1 MNNSQPIDRRRAL
14 AAIGALSLAGCLGRA
29 EEAVQ
34 MGGGADIDG
43 SDMADNPDSG
53 PPSDAT
59 ELDIDGITED
69 PDGESPILA
78 DDPLH
83 LSHTV
88 DEIREAA
95 LSGGVGVDGIPAV
108 DAPQFESISE
118 TALSAEEPVFGV
130 VRDGEAK
137 AYSQRVLVWHE
148 IVNDE
153 IAGDPIAVTYCPLT
167 GTAQGFNRGETTFGV
182 SGQLINSNLL
192 MFDRG
197 TGTLWP
203 QMLAQGIEGPLLGEQ
218 LSEFQVV
225 WTTVGRWR
233 DRYPDSEIITNDTGY
248 QRRYGDDPYGGYA
261 PRSGYYETDR
271 TMFEPLAESDAA
283 HPKSVVIGARTPT
296 GAIAFDKERLLDE
309 RILSGTIG
317 DERYVAIA
325 DPGLQT
331 GYVYHDPDG
340 ATIEPD
346 GDSYLVDGETVQPE
360 SLPLDRTIAYDAMFF
375 AWYGYYPAT
384 TYVN

>member
-1 MNNSQPIDRRRAL
+1 MNISQPIDRRRAL
-14 AAIGALSLAGCLGRA
+14 AAIGGLSLAGCLGRA

-34 MGGGADIDG
+34 MGGGDDIDG
-43 SDMADNPDSG
+43 SEMADNPNSG

-69 PDGESPILA
+69 PDGESPSLA
-78 DDPLH
+78 DDPLYLAH
-83 LSHTV
+83 AV
-88 DEIREAA
+88 DAIREAA

-108 DAPQFESISE
+108 DVPQFESISD

-130 VRDGEAK
+130 VRNGEAK

-203 QMLAQGIEGPLLGEQ
+203 QMLAQGIEGPLFGEQ

-271 TMFEPLAESDAA
+271 TMFEPLVESDAA

-309 RILSGTIG
+309 RILSGTIA
-317 DERYVAIA
+317 DERYVAVA

-375 AWYGYYPAT
+375 AWYGYYPDT

>member
-1 MNNSQPIDRRRAL
+1 MNSSQPIDRRRAL

-29 EEAVQ
+29 EEAVRPDNAS
-34 MGGGADIDG
+34 GADN
-43 SDMADNPDSG
+43 SAQADEPESG
-53 PPSDAT
+53 PPSDTT
-59 ELDIDGITED
+59 ELDINGITKD
-69 PDGESPILA
+69 PNGDAPIVTGEALHMA
-78 DDPLH
+78 HAVDDL
-83 LSHTV
+83 
-88 DEIREAA
+88 REAA
-95 LSGGVGVDGIPAV
+95 LSGGPGVDGIPAV
-108 DAPQFESISE
+108 DNPQFEPIADSNLG
-118 TALSAEEPVFGV
+118 ADKPVFGV

-137 AYSQRVLVWHE
+137 AYSQQVLVWHE

-153 IAGDPIAVTYCPLT
+153 IAGDPITVTYCPLT
-167 GTAQGFNRGETTFGV
+167 GTAQGFDRGETTFGV

-203 QMLAQGIEGPLLGEQ
+203 QMLAQGIEGPLLGKQ
-218 LSEFQVV
+218 LSEFRLV

-248 QRRYGDDPYGGYA
+248 QRRYGDDPYGGYT
-261 PRSGYYETDR
+261 PQSGYYETDR

-296 GAIAFDKERLLDE
+296 GAIAVDKERLLEE

-317 DERYVAIA
+317 NERYVAVA

-346 GDSYLVDGETVQPE
+346 GDGYLVDGETVQPE

-375 AWYGYYPAT
+375 AWYGYYPDA